1 MTFSLLDE
9 ERGGEVAVPRGVH
22 TGQVS
27 LCQAGTERRVAV
39 SDTPEEP
46 VP

>member
-9 ERGGEVAVPRGVH
+9 ERGAEVGVPGGCSHLTRSH
-22 TGQVS
+22 YAS
-27 LCQAGTERRVAV
+27 RALRRVAV

-46 VP
+46 VD